1 MWQSV
6 RQGRNNFRSMWEMVF
21 QSEELQNM
29 CRCVEDTNH
38 FETFEGRRRAGVAG
52 AFLGTFWEPAERSW
66 ASLGRLLDSS
76 WSQKW
81 KPKSPSRAISD
92 FVESFSQRLS
102 MPKLVAEC
110 LEMALQVSRHLEIVF
125 QSEGLQSPWQSVRQ
139 GRTNF
144 RGMCEMVFQSE
155 ELQSMWQ
162 SVDDTNNFEAVAGG
176 RRKERKC

>member
-1 MWQSV
+1 M
-6 RQGRNNFRSMWEMVF
+6 
-21 QSEELQNM
+21 L
-29 CRCVEDTNH
+29 
-38 FETFEGRRRAGVAG
+38 
-52 AFLGTFWEPAERSW
+52 FWEPFGSRLKG
-66 ASLGRLLDSS
+66 LGCLSGGFWIALGLK
-76 WSQKW
+76 KW

-125 QSEGLQSPWQSVRQ
+125 QSEGLQRPWQSVRQ

-162 SVDDTNNFEAVAGG
+162 SVDDANIFEAFEGRRRAGGAGG
-176 RRKERKC
+176 RRAADGMH